1 MADTDAVVRGTVGL
15 PGVAITALA
24 PNLRGAQAAYAAGAH
39 RVSIPVSVSEGH
51 SQRQFEPD
59 TCAASGGSGPGG

>member
-1 MADTDAVVRGTVGL
+1 M
-15 PGVAITALA
+15 AITALA

-51 SQRQFEPD
+51 SRANLNRTPAEQIAEVGPRTVAWVRDPAEQD
-59 TCAASGGSGPGG
+59 GGG